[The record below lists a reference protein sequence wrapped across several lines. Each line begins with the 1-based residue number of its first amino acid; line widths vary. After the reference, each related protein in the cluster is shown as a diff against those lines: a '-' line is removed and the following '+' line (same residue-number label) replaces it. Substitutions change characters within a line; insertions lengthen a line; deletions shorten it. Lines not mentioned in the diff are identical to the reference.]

1 MDMDNIYVLKFGGNA
16 IRGKEAMARL
26 SREIAQMM
34 KAGAKVI
41 LVHGGG
47 PEISEEM
54 ERRGLKPKKIAG
66 VRITD
71 EAGLEVAEKVLSNLN
86 KDVVQCLI
94 EAGVQAIG
102 MPGYHCTLCV
112 KKQPVEAVEDG
123 VKQTVDLGL
132 VGEVSECD
140 PTALMDL
147 LTLNI
152 VPVIYPIGKDKDGKK
167 LNVNADTMV
176 AGIAA
181 NISCKEMI
189 AITDVPG
196 ILMDVNDPGSKLDK
210 VTLKDIDDL
219 IAKGVISGGMVP
231 KVDACRKAIEA
242 GVSTVRM
249 VNGTDPDCIVADVMK
264 EGNLHGT
271 MIVK

>member
-1 MDMDNIYVLKFGGNA
+1 MGIYVLKFGGNA
-16 IRGKEAMARL
+16 IRGKEAIARL
-26 SREIAQMM
+26 AGEIAQMM

-86 KDVVQCLI
+86 RDVVDCLVD
-94 EAGVQAIG
+94 AGVQAIG
-102 MPGYHCTLCV
+102 MPGYHCTLCT
-112 KKQPVEAVEDG
+112 KKPPVEAEEDG

-147 LTLNI
+147 LETDI
-152 VPVIYPIGKDKDGKK
+152 VPVIYPIGKDKDGRK

-181 NISCKEMI
+181 NVPCKEMI

-196 ILMDVNDPGSKLDK
+196 ILMDVKDLGSKLDK

-219 IAKGVISGGMVP
+219 IAKGVISGGMIP
-231 KVDACRKAIEA
+231 KVDACRKAILA
-242 GVSTVRM
+242 GVQEVRM
-249 VNGTDPDCIVADVMK
+249 VNGTDPDCIVLDVMK
-264 EGNLHGT
+264 EGSTLGT
-271 MIVK
+271 IIVR